1 MRKMKRWVSLF
12 LVLVM
17 SLGMLQTSAFAL
29 GGEPGY
35 DAPKN
40 NWITAHA
47 QDADTLNPLPG
58 VQLQLEDITAGRY
71 TNLGT
76 QVVQGADGVTW
87 KNLAA
92 GTYRLTQVGTPDT
105 HVENTQSQI
114 IVLKES
120 AAGEHVTAPVFKSQV
135 RGSILIMRISS
146 KDGSPVP
153 GGTYQVTNSRT
164 GEASVWTGP
173 TNSDGSVLVPSLP
186 EGEYIVREITPPAG
200 FSNLTQAMHVIVR
213 GDRNPTPCIFTD
225 APWATASC
233 LLLDNVTGAPIQG
246 ARFVVT
252 RADGTT
258 VQGSEGVTNANGVY
272 VCPVTLEAGEY
283 IIKQVGPAVSGYQ
296 DDFPSQTFSL
306 RTDGQGFS
314 TTFYNTPLG
323 SWTVTV
329 YDSITGQPLPGATV
343 TLRDDKN
350 QIVTGTTN
358 PLTTDQTGTAK
369 FTGLKDGHY
378 TASIVGPDGHVMD
391 TSSVSINIRG
401 GSNEALNLTG
411 TEKGSILIR
420 CLDEDGK
427 PLAAA
432 SFRIS
437 RMNGDYIGDVT
448 TGPDGTVTKGNLES
462 GQYLVEQT
470 DVPAGYVRITQT
482 MTTTVSPGKIAEVQF
497 INRTKPFIAVETMVQ
512 GTRIPIPGSL
522 VTLLNSKGQE
532 IRRDYTDV
540 NGFVQFLDLEPDTY
554 TVKYTACPDG
564 YTIEVASQTVVVE
577 RYKSGYACLTAT
589 KHSAILIE
597 KRDSQTQ
604 EPLAGA
610 MFQVRNMQGV
620 PVGLI
625 TTDKA
630 GFASTEVLP
639 AGRYTIREMYA
650 PDKYM
655 PQTELREVTVE
666 NNKARHEIFT
676 NTKFSGIVIYAYDKL
691 GNPLANV
698 PYIVYQ
704 VDKQGVSTE
713 VAHVVTNNS
722 GIATTQELAPGR
734 YMITETTIPENY
746 TLVNPTE
753 SHIELFAGETN
764 YVRFVHVMKSTIL
777 MQTYDRYT
785 NAPIPG
791 ATYEITSADSSF
803 KANYTADQNG
813 EIQTEFLEQG
823 IYYVRQ
829 LTVPE
834 GYLLNTTTQTIR
846 VLRDQLNLARFE
858 NTPISRI
865 QIQSVIAGSNFGLE
879 ECSYTV
885 EDSTGKEVFHG
896 TTDATGLLTTGELKP
911 GNYTVKEIAVKDGY
925 EIVQSSRTV
934 QVTTGVPT
942 SVKFE
947 HIAYTSIIIS
957 LTDFEDSTKGLPN
970 SKFII
975 ETLGGEY
982 VTDVVTD
989 SAGRAETEILPAD
1002 TYVIRQETAPEG
1014 YLLDTVYQWANLT
1027 SNGCARFEF
1036 TNKRVSGL
1044 IIESFMLNS
1053 HTPVAG
1059 TQFEISHENGKVVKT
1074 VTVDSTGVI
1083 QVEGLEPDVY
1093 VIKEVSTPAG
1103 YTPTTMSQKVT
1114 VTFGASTTATF
1125 YHTGK
1130 SALTIRLTDAISAA
1144 PLAGGIFR
1152 VTNARGDVIMNDAM
1166 TDKDGQI
1173 TIPIMEAG
1181 KYTVNQ
1187 IKAPE
1192 GYSIDTNPVTVDVK
1206 DEQTAFANVTNHR
1219 NVGLTIE
1226 VVDTEGNHLDGAKFD
1241 IYNDKNII
1249 VDTVS
1254 VDATGIAFIENLK
1267 AGVYTVK
1274 ETTVPAGW
1282 TSRTLSQNVT
1292 IGQEGNGTLKFVH
1305 SNKSSLVVTL
1315 IDAQDKTPIAGGQ
1328 FELRNDKGEVV
1339 LNNMLTDESGV
1350 ITVPSLNAGRY
1361 TLVQIKTAE
1370 GYSIDKT
1377 VYTADIRDDQT
1388 CEITV
1393 TNHKN
1398 KGLTIEVLDDANNH
1412 LEGARFE
1419 IRNSDNV
1426 VVGTYTVDATG
1437 IVFVENLKA
1446 GKYTVKEIK
1455 VPEGWT
1461 ARTLTQEITI
1471 SVNSNADLKFYHTQ
1485 KSSLV
1490 ITLTDAMSGS
1500 PIKGGIFKITDS
1512 KGNEVRTN
1520 LSTDESGTI
1529 TVPSM
1534 EAGKYQI
1541 TQTKTIDGYVID
1553 QPVVSVEIH
1562 DDQTATVNVTNHR
1575 MTNLTIQVLS
1585 EGDEKFLGG
1594 GSFEVRDAQTNEVV
1608 GTYVNDKTGSINVES
1623 LAPGKYIIKEVTG
1636 PEGWTVKT
1644 QSQEV
1649 TIVATKNAIVKFY
1662 HNQNSNLTVNLKD
1675 ATTGKELGGAV
1686 YRITLANGDYVGEY
1700 TTDNSGRFVV
1710 PSLKPGTYYVTM
1722 TKAPDGY
1729 EIDTTAHEVVVKDD
1743 KVITL
1748 DLTLGF
1754 ISNFRIVNTIAQT
1767 GAPLGGSVFKITKYD
1782 GTLVGNYTTDDA
1794 GLINVDLKAGTYTVY
1809 QTKVVSGVVKNETV
1823 WDVVIKAGENK
1834 TLEVENEVESRIVVK
1849 FVDATSGEPI
1859 MGVKVELK
1867 EKETLN
1873 YVGQFTSDDLGEIIL
1888 TDVLRAG
1895 KYTIRMLSCP
1905 DGYNQ
1910 DTNPKTI
1917 EVKTGETTEIVWKLS
1932 GHQGQIV
1939 IHTWSGQESAM
1950 MQVAQ
1955 NKKIA
1960 GAVYQI
1966 KNVQGVVVA
1975 TITGDAN
1982 GDAYSGPLPLGTYT
1996 VQMVTAPLGWQL
2008 NPAITNVVITSASD
2022 NKSVDVYLGAVK
2034 YNMRVRV
2041 TGQSTLWAGQMGKYA
2056 FVECGNNSN
2065 VPMSKFVLSVKIP
2078 TDAMRGVAFFTGSWN
2093 YQCYGTVEYKTN
2105 QNTWR
2110 VLAQGVNSQS
2120 NVSYDLST
2128 QALGLNTN
2136 EYVTDVRISFDNV
2149 IAGFKANMAATLYT
2163 QVLNGIRTGYQ
2174 AVVRAEV
2181 MGQLSY
2187 AGVVNG
2193 NENLAGGTW
2202 CAGQSQ
2208 FTSYIYGVPQARL
2221 PGNLPKTGY

>member
-1 MRKMKRWVSLF
+1 MRKVKRWVSLL

-17 SLGMLQTSAFAL
+17 SLGMIQTSAFAL

-120 AAGEHVTAPVFKSQV
+120 AGGEHVTAPVFKSQV

-164 GEASVWTGP
+164 GEASVYTGKTGP
-173 TNSDGSVLVPSLP
+173 DGSVLVPSLP
-186 EGEYIVREITPPAG
+186 EGEYIVRELTPPAG

-233 LLLDNVTGAPIQG
+233 LLLDKVTGAPLQG

-258 VQGSEGVTNANGVY
+258 VQGSEATTNANGVY

-283 IIKQVGPAVSGYQ
+283 ILKQVGPAVSGYQ
-296 DDFPSQTFSL
+296 DDFVIQTFSL
-306 RTDGQGFS
+306 RTDGEGFS
-314 TTFYNTPLG
+314 MTGYNTPLG

-329 YDSITGQPLPGATV
+329 YDSITGKPLPGAKV

-391 TSSVSINIRG
+391 TSSVSINIKG

-411 TEKGSILIR
+411 TEKGSLLIR

-427 PLAAA
+427 PLPGA

-448 TGPDGTVTKGNLES
+448 TGPDGTVTTGNLES

-470 DVPAGYVRITQT
+470 KVPNGYVADSATKT
-482 MTTTVSPGKIAEVQF
+482 VTVSPGKIAEAQF
-497 INRTKPFIAVETMVQ
+497 INRTKPFITVETMVK
-512 GTRIPIPGSL
+512 GTRIPIEGSV
-522 VTLLNSKGQE
+522 VTLVNEKGQE
-532 IRRDYTDV
+532 IRRGSTDV
-540 NGFVQFLDLEPDTY
+540 NGQVIFQDLEPGTY

-564 YTIEVASQTVVVE
+564 YTVEVASQTVVVE
-577 RYKSGYACLTAT
+577 RYKSGYALLTAT

-604 EPLAGA
+604 APLFGA
-610 MFQVRNMQGV
+610 MFQVRDEQGV
-620 PVGLI
+620 PVALV
-625 TTDKA
+625 TTDKS

-639 AGRYTIREMYA
+639 AGKYTIRELYA

-655 PQTELREVTVE
+655 PQTELREVTVK
-666 NNKARHEIFT
+666 NNEARHEIFT
-676 NTKFSGIVIYAYDKL
+676 NTKFSGLVIYAYDKL

-713 VAHVVTNNS
+713 VAHVTTNNS

-734 YMITETTIPENY
+734 YMVTETTIPENY

-823 IYYVRQ
+823 TYYVRQ

-865 QIQSVIAGSNFGLE
+865 QIQSVVAGTNFGLE

-934 QVTTGVPT
+934 QVTTGIPT

-989 SAGRAETEILPAD
+989 SAGRAETEILPAG
-1002 TYVIRQETAPEG
+1002 TYIIRQETAPEG
-1014 YLLDTVYQWANLT
+1014 YQLDKTYQWANLT
-1027 SNGCARFEF
+1027 SNSCARLEF
-1036 TNKRVSGL
+1036 TNKAISGL
-1044 IIESFMLNS
+1044 IIESFMMNS
-1053 HTPVAG
+1053 HTPVPGA
-1059 TQFEISHENGKVVKT
+1059 QFEIAHENGKVVKT
-1074 VTVDSTGVI
+1074 VAVDSTGVVQI
-1083 QVEGLEPDVY
+1083 TDLEPDTY

-1103 YTPTTMSQKVT
+1103 YTANTLTQKVT

-1130 SALTIRLTDAISAA
+1130 SALTIRLTDAISAE

-1192 GYSIDTNPVTVDVK
+1192 GYSIDTNPVTVEVR
-1206 DEQTAFANVTNHR
+1206 DEQTAYANVTNHR

-1226 VVDTEGNHLDGAKFD
+1226 VIDTEGNHIDGAKFD

-1249 VDTVS
+1249 VKTVS

-1274 ETTVPAGW
+1274 ETTVPHGW

-1292 IGQEGNGTLKFVH
+1292 IGQEGNATLKFVH
-1305 SNKSSLVVTL
+1305 TNKSALTIKL

-1328 FELRNDKGEVV
+1328 FELRDSNGRVV
-1339 LNNMLTDESGV
+1339 VGNLITDVSGV
-1350 ITVPSLNAGRY
+1350 ITVPTLDTGRY
-1361 TLVQIKTAE
+1361 TLVQIKTAD

-1377 VYTADIRDDQT
+1377 VYTVDVRDDEV

-1412 LEGARFE
+1412 IGNAQFE
-1419 IRNSDNV
+1419 IRDANNTL
-1426 VVGTYTVDATG
+1426 VGSYLVDGTG
-1437 IVFVENLKA
+1437 VLFVENLTA

-1455 VPEGWT
+1455 VPDGWT
-1461 ARTLTQEITI
+1461 ARTLTQDVTI
-1471 SVNSNADLKFYHTQ
+1471 SANVDAGLKFYHTQ
-1485 KSSLV
+1485 K
-1490 ITLTDAMSGS
+1490 
-1500 PIKGGIFKITDS
+1500 
-1512 KGNEVRTN
+1512 
-1520 LSTDESGTI
+1520 
-1529 TVPSM
+1529 
-1534 EAGKYQI
+1534 
-1541 TQTKTIDGYVID
+1541 
-1553 QPVVSVEIH
+1553 
-1562 DDQTATVNVTNHR
+1562 
-1575 MTNLTIQVLS
+1575 
-1585 EGDEKFLGG
+1585 
-1594 GSFEVRDAQTNEVV
+1594 
-1608 GTYVNDKTGSINVES
+1608 
-1623 LAPGKYIIKEVTG
+1623 
-1636 PEGWTVKT
+1636 
-1644 QSQEV
+1644 
-1649 TIVATKNAIVKFY
+1649 
-1662 HNQNSNLTVNLKD
+1662 SNLTVNLKD
-1675 ATTGKELGGAV
+1675 ATSGKVLPGAV
-1686 YRITLANGDYVGEY
+1686 YRITAANGDYVGEY
-1700 TTDNSGRFVV
+1700 TTGANGQFVV
-1710 PSLKPGTYYVTM
+1710 GSLTAGTYTVTM
-1722 TKAPDGY
+1722 TKAPEGY
-1729 EIDTTAHEVVVKDD
+1729 EIDSTPHEVVVKDN
-1743 KVITL
+1743 KTIVL
-1748 DLTLGF
+1748 DLTLKF
-1754 ISNFRIVNTIAQT
+1754 VSNFRIVNTIKQT
-1767 GAPLGGSVFKITKYD
+1767 GAPLGGSVFKIEKYD
-1782 GTLVGNYTTDDA
+1782 GTPVGKYTTNDA
-1794 GLINVDLKAGTYTVY
+1794 GIINVDLKAGTYTVW
-1809 QTKVVSGVVKNETV
+1809 QESVIKGVVKNEKV
-1823 WDVVIKAGENK
+1823 FDVVIKAGQNY
-1834 TLEVENEVESRIVVK
+1834 TLEVENEIESRITVK
-1849 FVDATSGEPI
+1849 FVDAVSGKAI
-1859 MGVKVELK
+1859 MGVKIEIK
-1867 EKETLN
+1867 EKSTLN
-1873 YVGQFTSDDLGEIIL
+1873 YLGQYTSDDLGEIIL
-1888 TDVLRAG
+1888 TDVLSAG
-1895 KYTIRMLSCP
+1895 KYQLTMLSCP
-1905 DGYNQ
+1905 EGY
-1910 DTNPKTI
+1910 DKDVTPKTV
-1917 EVKTGETTEIVWKLS
+1917 EVKTGETTEIIWKLN
-1932 GHQGQIV
+1932 GHMGQIQ
-1939 IHTWSGQESAM
+1939 INTWAGESSAM

-1955 NKKIA
+1955 NTKIP

-1975 TITGDAN
+1975 TVTGDAN
-1982 GDAYSGPLPLGTYT
+1982 GVAYSGALPIGTYT
-1996 VQMVTAPLGWQL
+1996 VQMVTPPVGFMTNTAV
-2008 NPAITNVVITSASD
+2008 ANVVLTTSSD
-2022 NKSVDVYLGAVK
+2022 NKVVDVYLKSVVMVLTV
-2034 YNMRVRV
+2034 NV
-2041 TGQSTLWAGQMGKYA
+2041 TGQMTGWSGQMMKYA
-2056 FVECGNNSN
+2056 FTNCGNQSN
-2065 VPMSKFVLSVKIP
+2065 VGMSQFYLNMKIP
-2078 TDAMRGVAFFTGSWN
+2078 TDCMRGITVFTGVWN
-2093 YQCYGTVEYKTN
+2093 QQTYATIEYKTN
-2105 QNTWR
+2105 QNGYRT
-2110 VLAQGVNSQS
+2110 LAQGVSSKS
-2120 NVSYDLST
+2120 NVSYDISS
-2128 QALGLNTN
+2128 QSLGLNTN
-2136 EYVTDVRISFDNV
+2136 EYVTDVRIVFPNV
-2149 IAGFKANMAATLYT
+2149 MAGFKASMAPTLYT
-2163 QVLNGIRTGYQ
+2163 QVLSGIRTGYQ
-2174 AVVRAEV
+2174 ATMRAEV
-2181 MGQLSY
+2181 GGQLTY

-2193 NENLAGGTW
+2193 NQNLAGGSW
-2202 CAGQSQ
+2202 CTGQGQ
-2208 FTSYIYGVPQARL
+2208 FTSYIYGVPGARY
-2221 PGNLPKTGY
+2221 PSTLPKTGY

>member
-1 MRKMKRWVSLF
+1 MRKVKRWVSLL

-17 SLGMLQTSAFAL
+17 SLGMIQTSAFAL

-120 AAGEHVTAPVFKSQV
+120 AGGEHVTAPVFKSQV

-164 GEASVWTGP
+164 GEASVYTGKTGP
-173 TNSDGSVLVPSLP
+173 DGSVLVPSLP
-186 EGEYIVREITPPAG
+186 EGEYIVRELTPPAG

-233 LLLDNVTGAPIQG
+233 LLLDKVTGAPLQG

-258 VQGSEGVTNANGVY
+258 VPGSEAVTNANGVY

-283 IIKQVGPAVSGYQ
+283 ILKQVGPAVSGYQ
-296 DDFPSQTFSL
+296 DDFVIQTFSL
-306 RTDGQGFS
+306 RTDGEGFS
-314 TTFYNTPLG
+314 MTGYNTPLG

-329 YDSITGQPLPGATV
+329 YDSITGKPLPGATV

-391 TSSVSINIRG
+391 TSSVSINIKG

-411 TEKGSILIR
+411 TEKGSLLIR

-427 PLAAA
+427 PLPGA

-448 TGPDGTVTKGNLES
+448 TGPDGTVTTGNLES

-470 DVPAGYVRITQT
+470 KVPNGYVADSATKT
-482 MTTTVSPGKIAEVQF
+482 VTVSPGKIAEAQF
-497 INRTKPFIAVETMVQ
+497 INRTKPFITVETMVK
-512 GTRIPIPGSL
+512 GTRIPIEGSV
-522 VTLLNSKGQE
+522 VTLVNEKGQE
-532 IRRDYTDV
+532 IRRGSTDV
-540 NGFVQFLDLEPDTY
+540 NGQVIFQDLEPGTY

-564 YTIEVASQTVVVE
+564 YTVEVASQTVVVE
-577 RYKSGYACLTAT
+577 RYKSGYALLTAT

-604 EPLAGA
+604 EPLFGA
-610 MFQVRNMQGV
+610 MFQVRDEQGV
-620 PVGLI
+620 PVALV
-625 TTDKA
+625 TTDKS

-639 AGRYTIREMYA
+639 AGKYTIRELYA

-655 PQTELREVTVE
+655 PQTELREVTVK
-666 NNKARHEIFT
+666 NNEARHEIFT
-676 NTKFSGIVIYAYDKL
+676 NTKFSGLVIYAYDKL

-713 VAHVVTNNS
+713 VAHVTTNNS

-734 YMITETTIPENY
+734 YMVTETTIPENY

-865 QIQSVIAGSNFGLE
+865 QIQSVVAGTNFGLE

-925 EIVQSSRTV
+925 SIVQSSRTV
-934 QVTTGVPT
+934 QVTTGIPT

-1014 YLLDTVYQWANLT
+1014 YQLDKTYQWANLT
-1027 SNGCARFEF
+1027 SNSCARLEF
-1036 TNKRVSGL
+1036 TNKAISGL
-1044 IIESFMLNS
+1044 IIESFMMNS
-1053 HTPVAG
+1053 HTPVPGA
-1059 TQFEISHENGKVVKT
+1059 QFEIAHENGKVVKT
-1074 VTVDSTGVI
+1074 VAVDSTGVVQI
-1083 QVEGLEPDVY
+1083 TDLEPDTY

-1103 YTPTTMSQKVT
+1103 YTANTLTQKVT

-1130 SALTIRLTDAISAA
+1130 SALTIRLTDAISAE

-1192 GYSIDTNPVTVDVK
+1192 GYSIDTNPVTVEVR
-1206 DEQTAFANVTNHR
+1206 DEQTAYANVTNHR

-1226 VVDTEGNHLDGAKFD
+1226 VIDTEGNHIDGAKFD

-1249 VDTVS
+1249 VKTVS

-1274 ETTVPAGW
+1274 ETTVPHGW

-1292 IGQEGNGTLKFVH
+1292 IGQEGNATLKFVH
-1305 SNKSSLVVTL
+1305 TNKSALTIKL

-1328 FELRNDKGEVV
+1328 FELRDSNGRVV
-1339 LNNMLTDESGV
+1339 VGNLITDVSGV
-1350 ITVPSLNAGRY
+1350 ITVPTLDTGRY

-1377 VYTADIRDDQT
+1377 VYTVDVRDDEV

-1398 KGLTIEVLDDANNH
+1398 KGLTIEVLDDDNNH
-1412 LEGARFE
+1412 IGNAQFE
-1419 IRNSDNV
+1419 IRDANNTL
-1426 VVGTYTVDATG
+1426 VGSYLVDGTG
-1437 IVFVENLKA
+1437 VLFVENLTA

-1455 VPEGWT
+1455 VPDGWT
-1461 ARTLTQEITI
+1461 ARTLTQDVTI
-1471 SVNSNADLKFYHTQ
+1471 SANVDAGLKFYHTQ
-1485 KSSLV
+1485 KS
-1490 ITLTDAMSGS
+1490 
-1500 PIKGGIFKITDS
+1500 
-1512 KGNEVRTN
+1512 
-1520 LSTDESGTI
+1520 
-1529 TVPSM
+1529 
-1534 EAGKYQI
+1534 
-1541 TQTKTIDGYVID
+1541 
-1553 QPVVSVEIH
+1553 H
-1562 DDQTATVNVTNHR
+1562 
-1575 MTNLTIQVLS
+1575 
-1585 EGDEKFLGG
+1585 
-1594 GSFEVRDAQTNEVV
+1594 
-1608 GTYVNDKTGSINVES
+1608 
-1623 LAPGKYIIKEVTG
+1623 
-1636 PEGWTVKT
+1636 
-1644 QSQEV
+1644 
-1649 TIVATKNAIVKFY
+1649 
-1662 HNQNSNLTVNLKD
+1662 LTVNLKD
-1675 ATTGKELGGAV
+1675 ATSGKVLPGAV
-1686 YRITLANGDYVGEY
+1686 YRITAANGDYVGEY
-1700 TTDNSGRFVV
+1700 TTGANGQFVV
-1710 PSLKPGTYYVTM
+1710 GSLTAGTYTVTM
-1722 TKAPDGY
+1722 TKAPEGY
-1729 EIDTTAHEVVVKDD
+1729 EIDSTPHEVVVKDN
-1743 KVITL
+1743 KTIVL
-1748 DLTLGF
+1748 DLTLKF
-1754 ISNFRIVNTIAQT
+1754 VSNFRIVNTIKQT
-1767 GAPLGGSVFKITKYD
+1767 GAPLGGSVFKIETYD
-1782 GTLVGNYTTDDA
+1782 GKPVGKYTTNDA
-1794 GLINVDLKAGTYTVY
+1794 GIINVDLKAGTYTVW
-1809 QTKVVSGVVKNETV
+1809 QESVIKGVVKNEKV
-1823 WDVVIKAGENK
+1823 FDVVIKAGQNY
-1834 TLEVENEVESRIVVK
+1834 TLEVENEIESRITVK
-1849 FVDATSGEPI
+1849 FVDAVSGKAI
-1859 MGVKVELK
+1859 MGVKIEIK
-1867 EKETLN
+1867 EKATLN
-1873 YVGQFTSDDLGEIIL
+1873 YLGQYTSDDLGEIIL
-1888 TDVLRAG
+1888 TDVLSAG
-1895 KYTIRMLSCP
+1895 KYQLTMLSCP
-1905 DGYNQ
+1905 EGY
-1910 DTNPKTI
+1910 DKDVTPKTV
-1917 EVKTGETTEIVWKLS
+1917 EVKTGETTEIIWKLN
-1932 GHQGQIV
+1932 GHMGQIQ
-1939 IHTWSGQESAM
+1939 INTWAGESSAM

-1955 NKKIA
+1955 NTKIP

-1975 TITGDAN
+1975 TVTGDAN
-1982 GDAYSGPLPLGTYT
+1982 GVAYSGALPIGTYT
-1996 VQMVTAPLGWQL
+1996 VQMVTPPVGFMTNTAV
-2008 NPAITNVVITSASD
+2008 ANVVLTTSSD
-2022 NKSVDVYLGAVK
+2022 NKVVDVYLKSVVMALTV
-2034 YNMRVRV
+2034 NV
-2041 TGQSTLWAGQMGKYA
+2041 TGQMTGWSGQMMKYA
-2056 FVECGNNSN
+2056 FTNCGNQSN
-2065 VPMSKFVLSVKIP
+2065 VGMSQFYLNMKIP
-2078 TDAMRGVAFFTGSWN
+2078 TDCMRGITVFTGVWN
-2093 YQCYGTVEYKTN
+2093 QQTYATIEYKTN
-2105 QNTWR
+2105 QNGYRT
-2110 VLAQGVNSQS
+2110 LAQGVSSKS
-2120 NVSYDLST
+2120 NVSYDISS
-2128 QALGLNTN
+2128 QSLGLNTN
-2136 EYVTDVRISFDNV
+2136 EYVTDVRIVFPNV
-2149 IAGFKANMAATLYT
+2149 MAGFKASMAPTLYT
-2163 QVLNGIRTGYQ
+2163 QVLSGIRTGYQ
-2174 AVVRAEV
+2174 ATMRAEV
-2181 MGQLSY
+2181 GGQLAY

-2193 NENLAGGTW
+2193 NQNLAGGSW
-2202 CAGQSQ
+2202 CTGQGQ
-2208 FTSYIYGVPQARL
+2208 FTSYLYGYQTRYPN
-2221 PGNLPKTGY
+2221 NLPKTGY

>member
-1 MRKMKRWVSLF
+1 MRKVKRWVSLL

-17 SLGMLQTSAFAL
+17 SLGMIQTSAFAL

-120 AAGEHVTAPVFKSQV
+120 AGGEHVTAPVFKSQV

-164 GEASVWTGP
+164 GEASVYTGKTGP
-173 TNSDGSVLVPSLP
+173 DGSVLVPSLP
-186 EGEYIVREITPPAG
+186 EGEYIVRELTPPAG

-233 LLLDNVTGAPIQG
+233 LLLDKVTGAPLQG

-258 VQGSEGVTNANGVY
+258 VPGSEAVTNANGVY

-283 IIKQVGPAVSGYQ
+283 ILKQVGPAVSGYQ
-296 DDFPSQTFSL
+296 DDFVIQTFSL
-306 RTDGQGFS
+306 RTDGEGFS
-314 TTFYNTPLG
+314 MTGYNTPLG

-329 YDSITGQPLPGATV
+329 YDSITGKPLPGATV

-391 TSSVSINIRG
+391 TSSVSINIKG

-411 TEKGSILIR
+411 TEKGSLLIR

-427 PLAAA
+427 PLPGA

-448 TGPDGTVTKGNLES
+448 TGPDGTVTTGNLES

-470 DVPAGYVRITQT
+470 KVPNGYVADSATKT
-482 MTTTVSPGKIAEVQF
+482 VTVSPGKIAEAQF
-497 INRTKPFIAVETMVQ
+497 INRTKPFITVETMVK
-512 GTRIPIPGSL
+512 GTRIPIEGSV
-522 VTLLNSKGQE
+522 VTLVNEKGQE
-532 IRRDYTDV
+532 IRRGSTDV
-540 NGFVQFLDLEPDTY
+540 NGQVIFQDLEPGTY

-564 YTIEVASQTVVVE
+564 YTVEVASQTVVVE
-577 RYKSGYACLTAT
+577 RYKSGYALLTAT

-604 EPLAGA
+604 EPLFGA
-610 MFQVRNMQGV
+610 MFQVRDEQGV
-620 PVGLI
+620 PVALV
-625 TTDKA
+625 TTDKS

-639 AGRYTIREMYA
+639 AGKYTIRELYA

-655 PQTELREVTVE
+655 PQTELREVTVK
-666 NNKARHEIFT
+666 NNEARHEIFT
-676 NTKFSGIVIYAYDKL
+676 NTKFSGLVIYAYDKL

-713 VAHVVTNNS
+713 VAHVTTNNS

-734 YMITETTIPENY
+734 YMVTETTIPENY

-865 QIQSVIAGSNFGLE
+865 QIQSVVAGTNFGLE

-934 QVTTGVPT
+934 QVTSGIPT

-1014 YLLDTVYQWANLT
+1014 YQLDKTYQWANLT
-1027 SNGCARFEF
+1027 SNSCARLEF
-1036 TNKRVSGL
+1036 TNKAISGL
-1044 IIESFMLNS
+1044 IIESFMMNS
-1053 HTPVAG
+1053 HTPVPGA
-1059 TQFEISHENGKVVKT
+1059 QFEIAHENGKVVKT

-1083 QVEGLEPDVY
+1083 QVEGLEPDTY

-1103 YTPTTMSQKVT
+1103 YTANTLTQKVT

-1130 SALTIRLTDAISAA
+1130 SALTIRLTDAISAE

-1192 GYSIDTNPVTVDVK
+1192 GYSIDTNPVTVEVR
-1206 DEQTAFANVTNHR
+1206 DEQTAYANVTNHR

-1226 VVDTEGNHLDGAKFD
+1226 VIDTEGNHIDGAKFD

-1249 VDTVS
+1249 VKTVS

-1274 ETTVPAGW
+1274 ETTVPHGW

-1292 IGQEGNGTLKFVH
+1292 IGQEGNATLKFVH
-1305 SNKSSLVVTL
+1305 TNKSALTIKL

-1328 FELRNDKGEVV
+1328 FELRDSNGRVV
-1339 LNNMLTDESGV
+1339 VGNLITDVSGV
-1350 ITVPSLNAGRY
+1350 ITVPTLDTGRY

-1377 VYTADIRDDQT
+1377 VYTVDVRDDEV

-1398 KGLTIEVLDDANNH
+1398 KGLTIEVLDDDNNH
-1412 LEGARFE
+1412 IGNAQFE
-1419 IRNSDNV
+1419 IRDANNTL
-1426 VVGTYTVDATG
+1426 VGSYLVDGTG
-1437 IVFVENLKA
+1437 VLFVENLTA

-1455 VPEGWT
+1455 VPDGWT
-1461 ARTLTQEITI
+1461 ARTLTQDVTI
-1471 SVNSNADLKFYHTQ
+1471 SANVDAGLKFYHTQ
-1485 KSSLV
+1485 KS
-1490 ITLTDAMSGS
+1490 
-1500 PIKGGIFKITDS
+1500 
-1512 KGNEVRTN
+1512 
-1520 LSTDESGTI
+1520 
-1529 TVPSM
+1529 
-1534 EAGKYQI
+1534 
-1541 TQTKTIDGYVID
+1541 
-1553 QPVVSVEIH
+1553 H
-1562 DDQTATVNVTNHR
+1562 
-1575 MTNLTIQVLS
+1575 
-1585 EGDEKFLGG
+1585 
-1594 GSFEVRDAQTNEVV
+1594 
-1608 GTYVNDKTGSINVES
+1608 
-1623 LAPGKYIIKEVTG
+1623 
-1636 PEGWTVKT
+1636 
-1644 QSQEV
+1644 
-1649 TIVATKNAIVKFY
+1649 
-1662 HNQNSNLTVNLKD
+1662 LTVNLKD
-1675 ATTGKELGGAV
+1675 ATSGKVLPGAV
-1686 YRITLANGDYVGEY
+1686 YRITAANGDYVGEY
-1700 TTDNSGRFVV
+1700 TTGANGQFVV
-1710 PSLKPGTYYVTM
+1710 GSLTAGTYTVTM
-1722 TKAPDGY
+1722 TKAPEGY
-1729 EIDTTAHEVVVKDD
+1729 EIDSTPHEVVVKDN
-1743 KVITL
+1743 KTIVL
-1748 DLTLGF
+1748 DLTLKF
-1754 ISNFRIVNTIAQT
+1754 VSNFRIVNTIKQT
-1767 GAPLGGSVFKITKYD
+1767 GAPLGGSVFKIETYD
-1782 GTLVGNYTTDDA
+1782 GKPVGKYTTNDA
-1794 GLINVDLKAGTYTVY
+1794 GIINVDLKAGTYTVW
-1809 QTKVVSGVVKNETV
+1809 QESVIKGVVKNEKV
-1823 WDVVIKAGENK
+1823 FDVVIKAGQNY
-1834 TLEVENEVESRIVVK
+1834 TLEVENEIESRITVK
-1849 FVDATSGEPI
+1849 FVDAVSGKAI
-1859 MGVKVELK
+1859 MGVKIEIK
-1867 EKETLN
+1867 EKATLN
-1873 YVGQFTSDDLGEIIL
+1873 YLGQYTSDDLGEIIL
-1888 TDVLRAG
+1888 TDVLSAG
-1895 KYTIRMLSCP
+1895 KYQLTMLSCP
-1905 DGYNQ
+1905 EGY
-1910 DTNPKTI
+1910 DKDVTPKTV
-1917 EVKTGETTEIVWKLS
+1917 EVKTGETTEIIWKLN
-1932 GHQGQIV
+1932 GHMGQIQ
-1939 IHTWSGQESAM
+1939 INTWAGESSAM

-1955 NKKIA
+1955 NTKIP

-1975 TITGDAN
+1975 TVTGDAN
-1982 GDAYSGPLPLGTYT
+1982 GVAYSGALPIGTYT
-1996 VQMVTAPLGWQL
+1996 VQMVTPPVGFMTNTAV
-2008 NPAITNVVITSASD
+2008 ANVVLTTSSD
-2022 NKSVDVYLGAVK
+2022 NKVVDVYLKSVVMALTV
-2034 YNMRVRV
+2034 NV
-2041 TGQSTLWAGQMGKYA
+2041 TGQMTGWSGQMMKYA
-2056 FVECGNNSN
+2056 FTNCGNQSN
-2065 VPMSKFVLSVKIP
+2065 VGMSQFYLNMKIP
-2078 TDAMRGVAFFTGSWN
+2078 TDCMRGITVFTGVWN
-2093 YQCYGTVEYKTN
+2093 QQTYATIEYKTN
-2105 QNTWR
+2105 QNGYRT
-2110 VLAQGVNSQS
+2110 LAQGVSSKS
-2120 NVSYDLST
+2120 NVSYDISS
-2128 QALGLNTN
+2128 QSLGLNTN
-2136 EYVTDVRISFDNV
+2136 EYVTDVRIVFPNV
-2149 IAGFKANMAATLYT
+2149 MAGFKASMAPTLYT
-2163 QVLNGIRTGYQ
+2163 QVLSGIRTGYQ
-2174 AVVRAEV
+2174 ATMRAEV
-2181 MGQLSY
+2181 GGQLAY

-2193 NENLAGGTW
+2193 NQNLAGGSW
-2202 CAGQSQ
+2202 CTGQGQ
-2208 FTSYIYGVPQARL
+2208 FTSYLYGYQTRYPN
-2221 PGNLPKTGY
+2221 NLPKTGY

>member
-1 MRKMKRWVSLF
+1 MRKVKRWVSLL

-17 SLGMLQTSAFAL
+17 SLGMIQTSAFAL

-120 AAGEHVTAPVFKSQV
+120 AGGEHVTAPVFKSQV

-164 GEASVWTGP
+164 GEASVYTGKTGP
-173 TNSDGSVLVPSLP
+173 DGSVLVPSLP
-186 EGEYIVREITPPAG
+186 EGEYIVRELTPPAG

-233 LLLDNVTGAPIQG
+233 LLLDKVTGAPLQG

-258 VQGSEGVTNANGVY
+258 VPGSEAVTNANGVY

-283 IIKQVGPAVSGYQ
+283 ILKQVGPAVSGYQ
-296 DDFPSQTFSL
+296 DDFVIQTFSL
-306 RTDGQGFS
+306 RTDGEGFS
-314 TTFYNTPLG
+314 MTGYNTPLG

-329 YDSITGQPLPGATV
+329 YDSITGKPLPGATV

-391 TSSVSINIRG
+391 TSSVSINIKG

-411 TEKGSILIR
+411 TEKGSLLIR

-427 PLAAA
+427 PLPGA

-448 TGPDGTVTKGNLES
+448 TGPDGTVTTGNLES

-470 DVPAGYVRITQT
+470 KVPNGYVADSATKT
-482 MTTTVSPGKIAEVQF
+482 VTVSPGKIAEAQF
-497 INRTKPFIAVETMVQ
+497 INRTKPFITVETMVK
-512 GTRIPIPGSL
+512 GTRIPIEGSV
-522 VTLLNSKGQE
+522 VTLVNEKGQE
-532 IRRDYTDV
+532 IRRGSTDV
-540 NGFVQFLDLEPDTY
+540 NGQVIFQDLEPGTY

-564 YTIEVASQTVVVE
+564 YTVEVASQTVVVE
-577 RYKSGYACLTAT
+577 RYKSGYALLTAT

-604 EPLAGA
+604 EPLFGA
-610 MFQVRNMQGV
+610 MFQVRDEQGV
-620 PVGLI
+620 PVALV
-625 TTDKA
+625 TTDKS

-639 AGRYTIREMYA
+639 AGKYTIRELYA

-655 PQTELREVTVE
+655 PQTELREVTVK
-666 NNKARHEIFT
+666 NNEARHEIFT
-676 NTKFSGIVIYAYDKL
+676 NTKFSGLVIYAYDKL

-713 VAHVVTNNS
+713 VAHVTTNNS

-734 YMITETTIPENY
+734 YMVTETTIPENY

-934 QVTTGVPT
+934 QVTSGIPT

-1014 YLLDTVYQWANLT
+1014 YQLDKTYQWANLT
-1027 SNGCARFEF
+1027 SNSCARLEF
-1036 TNKRVSGL
+1036 TNKAISGL
-1044 IIESFMLNS
+1044 IIESFMMNS
-1053 HTPVAG
+1053 HTPVPGA
-1059 TQFEISHENGKVVKT
+1059 QFEIAHENGKVVKT

-1083 QVEGLEPDVY
+1083 QVEGLEPDTY

-1103 YTPTTMSQKVT
+1103 YTANTLTQKVT

-1130 SALTIRLTDAISAA
+1130 SALTIRLTDAISAE

-1192 GYSIDTNPVTVDVK
+1192 GYSIDTNPVTVEVR
-1206 DEQTAFANVTNHR
+1206 DEQTAYANVTNHR

-1226 VVDTEGNHLDGAKFD
+1226 VIDTEGNHIDGAKFD

-1249 VDTVS
+1249 VKTVS

-1274 ETTVPAGW
+1274 ETTVPHGW

-1292 IGQEGNGTLKFVH
+1292 IGQEGNATLKFVH
-1305 SNKSSLVVTL
+1305 TNKSALTIKL

-1328 FELRNDKGEVV
+1328 FELRDSNGRVV
-1339 LNNMLTDESGV
+1339 VGNLITDVSGV
-1350 ITVPSLNAGRY
+1350 ITVPTLDTGRY

-1377 VYTADIRDDQT
+1377 VYTVDVRDDEV

-1398 KGLTIEVLDDANNH
+1398 KGLTIEVLDDDNNH
-1412 LEGARFE
+1412 IGNAQFE
-1419 IRNSDNV
+1419 IRDANNTL
-1426 VVGTYTVDATG
+1426 VGSYLVDGTG
-1437 IVFVENLKA
+1437 VLFVENLTA

-1455 VPEGWT
+1455 VPDGWT
-1461 ARTLTQEITI
+1461 ARTLTQDVTI
-1471 SVNSNADLKFYHTQ
+1471 SANVDAGLKFYHTQ
-1485 KSSLV
+1485 KS
-1490 ITLTDAMSGS
+1490 
-1500 PIKGGIFKITDS
+1500 
-1512 KGNEVRTN
+1512 
-1520 LSTDESGTI
+1520 
-1529 TVPSM
+1529 
-1534 EAGKYQI
+1534 
-1541 TQTKTIDGYVID
+1541 
-1553 QPVVSVEIH
+1553 H
-1562 DDQTATVNVTNHR
+1562 
-1575 MTNLTIQVLS
+1575 
-1585 EGDEKFLGG
+1585 
-1594 GSFEVRDAQTNEVV
+1594 
-1608 GTYVNDKTGSINVES
+1608 
-1623 LAPGKYIIKEVTG
+1623 
-1636 PEGWTVKT
+1636 
-1644 QSQEV
+1644 
-1649 TIVATKNAIVKFY
+1649 
-1662 HNQNSNLTVNLKD
+1662 LTVNLKD
-1675 ATTGKELGGAV
+1675 ATSGKVLPGAV
-1686 YRITLANGDYVGEY
+1686 YRITAANGDYVGEY
-1700 TTDNSGRFVV
+1700 TTGANGQFVV
-1710 PSLKPGTYYVTM
+1710 GSLTAGTYTVTM
-1722 TKAPDGY
+1722 TKAPEGY
-1729 EIDTTAHEVVVKDD
+1729 EIDSTPHEVVVKDN
-1743 KVITL
+1743 KTIVL
-1748 DLTLGF
+1748 DLTLKF
-1754 ISNFRIVNTIAQT
+1754 VSNFRIVNTIKQT
-1767 GAPLGGSVFKITKYD
+1767 GAPLGGSVFKIETYD
-1782 GTLVGNYTTDDA
+1782 GKPVGKYTTNDA
-1794 GLINVDLKAGTYTVY
+1794 GIINVDLKAGTYTVW
-1809 QTKVVSGVVKNETV
+1809 QESVIKGVVKNEKV
-1823 WDVVIKAGENK
+1823 FDVVIKAGQNY
-1834 TLEVENEVESRIVVK
+1834 TLEVENEIESRITVK
-1849 FVDATSGEPI
+1849 FVDAVSGKAI
-1859 MGVKVELK
+1859 MGVKIEIK
-1867 EKETLN
+1867 EKATLN
-1873 YVGQFTSDDLGEIIL
+1873 YLGQYTSDDLGEIIL
-1888 TDVLRAG
+1888 TDVLSAG
-1895 KYTIRMLSCP
+1895 KYQLTMLSCP
-1905 DGYNQ
+1905 EGY
-1910 DTNPKTI
+1910 DKDVTPKTV
-1917 EVKTGETTEIVWKLS
+1917 EVKTGETTEIIWKLN
-1932 GHQGQIV
+1932 GHMGQIQ
-1939 IHTWSGQESAM
+1939 INTWAGESSAM

-1955 NKKIA
+1955 NTKIP

-1975 TITGDAN
+1975 TVTGDAN
-1982 GDAYSGPLPLGTYT
+1982 GVAYSGALPIGTYT
-1996 VQMVTAPLGWQL
+1996 VQMVTPPVGFMTNTAV
-2008 NPAITNVVITSASD
+2008 ANVVLTTSSD
-2022 NKSVDVYLGAVK
+2022 NKVVDVYLKSVVMALTV
-2034 YNMRVRV
+2034 NV
-2041 TGQSTLWAGQMGKYA
+2041 TGQMTGWSGQMMKYA
-2056 FVECGNNSN
+2056 FTNCGNQSN
-2065 VPMSKFVLSVKIP
+2065 VGMSQFYLNMKIP
-2078 TDAMRGVAFFTGSWN
+2078 TDCMRGITVFTGVWN
-2093 YQCYGTVEYKTN
+2093 QQTYATIEYKTN
-2105 QNTWR
+2105 QNGYRT
-2110 VLAQGVNSQS
+2110 LAQGVSSKS
-2120 NVSYDLST
+2120 NVSYDISS
-2128 QALGLNTN
+2128 QSLGLNTN
-2136 EYVTDVRISFDNV
+2136 EYVTDVRIVFPNV
-2149 IAGFKANMAATLYT
+2149 MAGFKASMAPTLYT
-2163 QVLNGIRTGYQ
+2163 QVLSGIRTGYQ
-2174 AVVRAEV
+2174 ATMRAEV
-2181 MGQLSY
+2181 GGQLAY

-2193 NENLAGGTW
+2193 NQNLAGGSW
-2202 CAGQSQ
+2202 CTGQGQ
-2208 FTSYIYGVPQARL
+2208 FTSYLYGYQTRYPN
-2221 PGNLPKTGY
+2221 NLPKTGY

>member
-1 MRKMKRWVSLF
+1 MRKVKRWVSLL

-17 SLGMLQTSAFAL
+17 SLGMIQTSAFAL

-120 AAGEHVTAPVFKSQV
+120 AGGEHVTAPVFKSQV

-164 GEASVWTGP
+164 GEASVYTGKTGP
-173 TNSDGSVLVPSLP
+173 DGSVLVPSLP
-186 EGEYIVREITPPAG
+186 EGEYIVRELTPPAG

-233 LLLDNVTGAPIQG
+233 LLLDKVTGAPLQG

-258 VQGSEGVTNANGVY
+258 VPGSEAVTNANGVY

-283 IIKQVGPAVSGYQ
+283 ILKQVGPAVSGYQ
-296 DDFPSQTFSL
+296 DDFVIQTFSL
-306 RTDGQGFS
+306 RTDGEGFS
-314 TTFYNTPLG
+314 MTGYNTPLG

-329 YDSITGQPLPGATV
+329 YDSITGKPLPGATV

-391 TSSVSINIRG
+391 TSSVSINIKG

-411 TEKGSILIR
+411 TEKGSLLIR

-427 PLAAA
+427 PLPGA

-448 TGPDGTVTKGNLES
+448 TGPDGTVTTGNLES

-470 DVPAGYVRITQT
+470 KVPNGYVADSATKT
-482 MTTTVSPGKIAEVQF
+482 VTVSPGKIAEAQF
-497 INRTKPFIAVETMVQ
+497 INRTKPFITVETMVK
-512 GTRIPIPGSL
+512 GTRIPIEGSV
-522 VTLLNSKGQE
+522 VTLVNEKGQE
-532 IRRDYTDV
+532 IRRGSTDV
-540 NGFVQFLDLEPDTY
+540 NGQVIFQDLEPGTY

-564 YTIEVASQTVVVE
+564 YTVEVASQTVVVE
-577 RYKSGYACLTAT
+577 RYKSGYALLTAT

-604 EPLAGA
+604 EPLFGA
-610 MFQVRNMQGV
+610 MFQVRDEQGV
-620 PVGLI
+620 PVALV
-625 TTDKA
+625 TTDKS

-639 AGRYTIREMYA
+639 AGKYTIRELYA

-655 PQTELREVTVE
+655 PQTELREVTVK
-666 NNKARHEIFT
+666 NNEARHEIFT
-676 NTKFSGIVIYAYDKL
+676 NTKFSGLVIYAYDKL

-713 VAHVVTNNS
+713 VAHVTTNNS

-734 YMITETTIPENY
+734 YMVTETTIPENY

-813 EIQTEFLEQG
+813 EIQTECLKQW

-934 QVTTGVPT
+934 QVTSGIPT

-1014 YLLDTVYQWANLT
+1014 YQLDKTYQWANLT
-1027 SNGCARFEF
+1027 SNSCARLEF
-1036 TNKRVSGL
+1036 TNKAISGL
-1044 IIESFMLNS
+1044 IIESFMMNS
-1053 HTPVAG
+1053 HTPVPGA
-1059 TQFEISHENGKVVKT
+1059 QFEIAHENGKVVKT

-1083 QVEGLEPDVY
+1083 QVEGLEPDTY

-1103 YTPTTMSQKVT
+1103 YTANTLTQKVT

-1130 SALTIRLTDAISAA
+1130 SALTIRLTDAISAE

-1192 GYSIDTNPVTVDVK
+1192 GYSIDTNPVTVEVR
-1206 DEQTAFANVTNHR
+1206 DEQTAYANVTNHR

-1226 VVDTEGNHLDGAKFD
+1226 VIDTEGNHIDGAKFD

-1249 VDTVS
+1249 VKTVS

-1274 ETTVPAGW
+1274 ETTVPHGW

-1292 IGQEGNGTLKFVH
+1292 IGQEGNATLKFVH
-1305 SNKSSLVVTL
+1305 TNKSALTIKL

-1328 FELRNDKGEVV
+1328 FELRDSNGRVV
-1339 LNNMLTDESGV
+1339 VGNLITDVSGV
-1350 ITVPSLNAGRY
+1350 ITVPTLDTGRY

-1377 VYTADIRDDQT
+1377 VYTVDVRDDEV

-1398 KGLTIEVLDDANNH
+1398 KGLTIEVLDDDNNH
-1412 LEGARFE
+1412 IGNAQFE
-1419 IRNSDNV
+1419 IRDANNTL
-1426 VVGTYTVDATG
+1426 VGSYLVDGTG
-1437 IVFVENLKA
+1437 VLFVENLTA

-1455 VPEGWT
+1455 VPDGWT
-1461 ARTLTQEITI
+1461 ARTLTQDVTI
-1471 SVNSNADLKFYHTQ
+1471 SANVDAGLKFYHTQ
-1485 KSSLV
+1485 KS
-1490 ITLTDAMSGS
+1490 
-1500 PIKGGIFKITDS
+1500 
-1512 KGNEVRTN
+1512 
-1520 LSTDESGTI
+1520 
-1529 TVPSM
+1529 
-1534 EAGKYQI
+1534 
-1541 TQTKTIDGYVID
+1541 
-1553 QPVVSVEIH
+1553 H
-1562 DDQTATVNVTNHR
+1562 
-1575 MTNLTIQVLS
+1575 
-1585 EGDEKFLGG
+1585 
-1594 GSFEVRDAQTNEVV
+1594 
-1608 GTYVNDKTGSINVES
+1608 
-1623 LAPGKYIIKEVTG
+1623 
-1636 PEGWTVKT
+1636 
-1644 QSQEV
+1644 
-1649 TIVATKNAIVKFY
+1649 
-1662 HNQNSNLTVNLKD
+1662 LTVNLKD
-1675 ATTGKELGGAV
+1675 ATSGKVLPGAV
-1686 YRITLANGDYVGEY
+1686 YRITAANGDYVGEY
-1700 TTDNSGRFVV
+1700 TTGANGQFVV
-1710 PSLKPGTYYVTM
+1710 GSLTAGTYTVTM
-1722 TKAPDGY
+1722 TKAPEGY
-1729 EIDTTAHEVVVKDD
+1729 EIDSTPHEVVVKDN
-1743 KVITL
+1743 KTIVL
-1748 DLTLGF
+1748 DLTLKF
-1754 ISNFRIVNTIAQT
+1754 VSNFRIVNTIKQT
-1767 GAPLGGSVFKITKYD
+1767 GAPLGGSVFKIETYD
-1782 GTLVGNYTTDDA
+1782 GKPVGKYTTNDA
-1794 GLINVDLKAGTYTVY
+1794 GIINVDLKAGTYTVW
-1809 QTKVVSGVVKNETV
+1809 QESVIKGVVKNEKV
-1823 WDVVIKAGENK
+1823 FDVVIKAGQNY
-1834 TLEVENEVESRIVVK
+1834 TLEVENEIESRITVK
-1849 FVDATSGEPI
+1849 FVDAVSGKAI
-1859 MGVKVELK
+1859 MGVKIEIK
-1867 EKETLN
+1867 EKATLN
-1873 YVGQFTSDDLGEIIL
+1873 YLGQYTSDDLGEIIL
-1888 TDVLRAG
+1888 TDVLSAG
-1895 KYTIRMLSCP
+1895 KYQLTMLSCP
-1905 DGYNQ
+1905 EGY
-1910 DTNPKTI
+1910 DKDVTPKTV
-1917 EVKTGETTEIVWKLS
+1917 EVKTGETTEIIWKLN
-1932 GHQGQIV
+1932 GHMGQIQ
-1939 IHTWSGQESAM
+1939 INTWAGESSAM

-1955 NKKIA
+1955 NTKIP

-1975 TITGDAN
+1975 TVTGDAN
-1982 GDAYSGPLPLGTYT
+1982 GVAYSGALPIGTYT
-1996 VQMVTAPLGWQL
+1996 VQMVTPPVGFMTNTAV
-2008 NPAITNVVITSASD
+2008 ANVVLTTSSD
-2022 NKSVDVYLGAVK
+2022 NKVVDVYLKSVVMALTV
-2034 YNMRVRV
+2034 NV
-2041 TGQSTLWAGQMGKYA
+2041 TGQMTGWSGQMMKYA
-2056 FVECGNNSN
+2056 FTNCGNQSN
-2065 VPMSKFVLSVKIP
+2065 VGMSQFYLNMKIP
-2078 TDAMRGVAFFTGSWN
+2078 TDCMRGITVFTGVWN
-2093 YQCYGTVEYKTN
+2093 QQTYATIEYKTN
-2105 QNTWR
+2105 QNGYRT
-2110 VLAQGVNSQS
+2110 LAQGVSSKS
-2120 NVSYDLST
+2120 NVSYDISS
-2128 QALGLNTN
+2128 QSLGLNTN
-2136 EYVTDVRISFDNV
+2136 EYVTDVRIVFPNV
-2149 IAGFKANMAATLYT
+2149 MAGFKASMAPTLYT
-2163 QVLNGIRTGYQ
+2163 QVLSGIRTGYQ
-2174 AVVRAEV
+2174 ATMRAEV
-2181 MGQLSY
+2181 GGQLAY

-2193 NENLAGGTW
+2193 NQNLAGGSW
-2202 CAGQSQ
+2202 CTGQGQ
-2208 FTSYIYGVPQARL
+2208 FTSYLYGYQTRYPN
-2221 PGNLPKTGY
+2221 NLPKTGY

>member
-1 MRKMKRWVSLF
+1 MQKLKKWVSLL

-17 SLGMLQTSAFAL
+17 SLGMIQTSAFAL

-120 AAGEHVTAPVFKSQV
+120 AGGEHVTAPVFKSQV

-164 GEASVWTGP
+164 GEASVYTGKTGP
-173 TNSDGSVLVPSLP
+173 DGSVLVPSLP
-186 EGEYIVREITPPAG
+186 EGEYIVRELTPPAG

-233 LLLDNVTGAPIQG
+233 LLLDNVTGAPLKG

-258 VQGSEGVTNANGVY
+258 VQGSEDVTNANGVY

-283 IIKQVGPAVSGYQ
+283 IMKQVGPAVTGYQ
-296 DDFPSQTFSL
+296 DDFASQTFSL

-378 TASIVGPDGHVMD
+378 TASIIGPDGHVMD
-391 TSSVSINIRG
+391 TSSVSVTIRG

-411 TEKGSILIR
+411 TEKGSLLIR

-427 PLAAA
+427 PLSGA

-448 TGPDGTVTKGNLES
+448 TGADGTVTMGNLES

-470 DVPAGYVRITQT
+470 KVPNGYVADSATKT
-482 MTTTVSPGKIAEVQF
+482 VTVSPGKIAEAQF
-497 INRTKPFIAVETMVQ
+497 INRTKPFITVETMVK
-512 GTRIPIPGSL
+512 GTRIPIEGSV
-522 VTLLNSKGQE
+522 VTLVNEKGQE
-532 IRRDYTDV
+532 IRRGSTDV
-540 NGFVQFLDLEPDTY
+540 NGQVVFEDLEPGTY
-554 TVKYTACPDG
+554 TVKYTACPEG
-564 YTIEVASQTVVVE
+564 YTVEVASQTVVVE
-577 RYKSGYACLTAT
+577 RYKSGYALLTAT

-604 EPLAGA
+604 GPLSGA
-610 MFQVRNMQGV
+610 MFQVRDEQGV
-620 PVGLI
+620 PVALV
-625 TTDKA
+625 TTDKS

-639 AGRYTIREMYA
+639 AGTYTIRELYA

-655 PQTELREVTVE
+655 PQTELREVTVK
-666 NNKARHEIFT
+666 NNEARHEIFT

-704 VDKQGVSTE
+704 IDAQGVSTE
-713 VAHVVTNNS
+713 VAHVTTNNS

-734 YMITETTIPENY
+734 YMVTETTIPEDY

-753 SHIELFAGETN
+753 SHIELFAGKTN

-813 EIQTEFLEQG
+813 EIQTELLEQG
-823 IYYVRQ
+823 TYYVRQ

-834 GYLLNTTTQTIR
+834 GYLLNTTTQTIQ

-925 EIVQSSRTV
+925 SIVQSSRTV
-934 QVTTGVPT
+934 QVTTGIPT

-957 LTDFEDSTKGLPN
+957 LTDFEDSTKGLSN

-989 SAGRAETEILPAD
+989 SAGRAETELLPAD

-1014 YLLDTVYQWANLT
+1014 YLLDTTYQWVNLT
-1027 SNGCARFEF
+1027 TNSCSRVEF
-1036 TNKRVSGL
+1036 TNKHVSGL

-1059 TQFEISHENGKVVKT
+1059 TQFEIAHENGKIVKT
-1074 VTVDSTGVI
+1074 VTVDSTGVVQI
-1083 QVEGLEPDVY
+1083 TDLEPDTY

-1152 VTNARGDVIMNDAM
+1152 VTNSRGDVIMNDAM

-1187 IKAPE
+1187 IKAPD
-1192 GYSIDTNPVTVDVK
+1192 GYSIDTNPVVVEVK
-1206 DEQTAFANVTNHR
+1206 DEQTAYANVTNHK

-1226 VVDTEGNHLDGAKFD
+1226 AVDTKGNHLDGASFEVRNSD
-1241 IYNDKNII
+1241 NI
-1249 VDTVS
+1249 VVATES
-1254 VDATGIAFIENLK
+1254 VDASGTTFVENLK
-1267 AGVYTVK
+1267 AGKYTVK
-1274 ETTVPAGW
+1274 EIIVPDGW
-1282 TSRTLSQNVT
+1282 TSRTLTQTVT
-1292 IGQEGNGTLKFVH
+1292 VGKDGNATVKFVH
-1305 SNKSSLVVTL
+1305 TNKSALVITL
-1315 IDAQDKTPIAGGQ
+1315 IDAQTKAPIAGGQ
-1328 FELRNDKGEVV
+1328 FELRDAKGDVV
-1339 LNNMLTDESGV
+1339 MTNLITDMSGN
-1350 ITVPSLNAGRY
+1350 ITVPSLDAGRY
-1361 TLVQIKTAE
+1361 TVVQIKTAE

-1377 VYTADIRDDQT
+1377 VMTVDIKDDKT
-1388 CEITV
+1388 FELTV

-1398 KGLTIEVLDDANNH
+1398 KGLTIEVLNDANEH
-1412 LEGARFE
+1412 LGGAAFE
-1419 IRNSDNV
+1419 IRDADNV
-1426 VVGTYTVDATG
+1426 LVGSYTADDTG
-1437 IVFVENLKA
+1437 VIRVTDLKA
-1446 GKYTVKEIK
+1446 GKYTVKEIT
-1455 VPEGWT
+1455 VPNGWT
-1461 ARTLTQEITI
+1461 ARTLTQDVTI
-1471 SVNSNADLKFYHTQ
+1471 SSESDADLKFYHTH

-1490 ITLTDAMSGS
+1490 INLTDAVAKT
-1500 PIKGGIFKITDS
+1500 PIEGGMFRLTDAKGEVIKDNLTTDNA
-1512 KGNEVRTN
+1512 GRIVIPG
-1520 LSTDESGTI
+1520 LD
-1529 TVPSM
+1529 
-1534 EAGKYQI
+1534 AGKYVL
-1541 TQTKTIDGYVID
+1541 TQVKAPEGYVID
-1553 QPVVSVEIH
+1553 KAVTDVTIK
-1562 DDQTATVNVTNHR
+1562 DDQTTTIDLTNHK
-1575 MTNLTIQVLS
+1575 MTAMTIVVLS
-1585 EGDEKFLGG
+1585 DKDEYLSGG
-1594 GSFEVRDAQTNEVV
+1594 KFEVRDEDNNIV
-1608 GTYVNDKTGSINVES
+1608 GEYLMDSTGHLTIES
-1623 LAPGKYIIKEVTG
+1623 LKPGKYVIKELAT
-1636 PEGWTVKT
+1636 PDGWTAKT
-1644 QSQEV
+1644 V
-1649 TIVATKNAIVKFY
+1649 TQNVTLSANQGLTVKFY
-1662 HNQNSNLTVNLKD
+1662 HTQKSNLTVTLRD
-1675 ATTGKELGGAV
+1675 ANSKAFLAGAE
-1686 YRITLANGDYVGEY
+1686 YRITKDNGDFVADY
-1700 TTDNSGRFVV
+1700 TTGSNGQFIVD
-1710 PSLKPGTYYVTM
+1710 SLNAGKYIVTM
-1722 TKAPDGY
+1722 TKAPEGY
-1729 EIDTTAHEVVVKDD
+1729 VIDNTPYTVEIKDN
-1743 KVITL
+1743 KTILL
-1748 DLTLGF
+1748 DLTLKAV
-1754 ISNFRIVNTIAQT
+1754 STFRLVNTVKQT
-1767 GAPLGGSVFKITKYD
+1767 GAPIGGVTYKVTTYD
-1782 GTLVGNYTTDDA
+1782 GTLVDNYTTDDA
-1794 GLINVDLKAGTYTVY
+1794 GLINLDLKPGTYTFY
-1809 QTKVVSGVVKNETV
+1809 QTFVPAGYVKNDTV
-1823 WDVVIKAGENK
+1823 WNVTIKAGENQV
-1834 TLEVENEVESRIVVK
+1834 LEVKNEVESRIVVK
-1849 FVDATSGEPI
+1849 FVDQANGNPI
-1859 MGVKVELK
+1859 MGVKVTIK
-1867 EKETLN
+1867 ERDTLN
-1873 YVGQFTSDDLGEIIL
+1873 YLGQFTTDPNGEIIL
-1888 TDVLRAG
+1888 TDVLSAG
-1895 KYTIRMLSCP
+1895 RYLVTLDSCP
-1905 DGYNQ
+1905 DTYTK
-1910 DTNPKTI
+1910 DTVPKVI
-1917 EVKTGETTEIVWKLS
+1917 EVKVGETTELVWKLAS
-1932 GHQGQIV
+1932 HQGQITIV
-1939 IHTWSGQESAM
+1939 TYAGEQSAM
-1950 MQVAQ
+1950 MQVAK
-1955 NKKIA
+1955 NTPVG
-1960 GAVYQI
+1960 GAVYVI
-1966 KNVQGVVVA
+1966 KDITGKIVA
-1975 TITGDAN
+1975 TISGDAN
-1982 GDAYSGPLPLGTYT
+1982 GMAYSGALPQGTYT
-1996 VQMVTAPLGWQL
+1996 VQMTSPPSGFQL
-2008 NPAITNVVITSASD
+2008 NSQVATVVITSQSD
-2022 NKSVDVYLGAVK
+2022 NKRIEVFVKAAYVSLSVS
-2034 YNMRVRV
+2034 V
-2041 TGQSTLWAGQMGKYA
+2041 TGQPTGWAGQAMKYA
-2056 FVECGNNSN
+2056 FTNLSNSSSSAMNN
-2065 VPMSKFVLSVKIP
+2065 FYLRVKIP
-2078 TDAMRGVAFFTGSWN
+2078 TDAMRGVAFYTGTWN
-2093 YQCYGTVEYKTN
+2093 GAGTYYNVEYKTN
-2105 QNTWR
+2105 QNDWR
-2110 VLAQGVNSQS
+2110 ALASGLSSKSNYSYDISSQS
-2120 NVSYDLST
+2120 
-2128 QALGLNTN
+2128 LGLGPA
-2136 EYVTDVRISFDNV
+2136 EYVTDIRMVFPQV
-2149 IAGFKANMAATLYT
+2149 MAGFRNSMAPVLYT
-2163 QVLNGIRTGYQ
+2163 QVLSGIRTGYQ
-2174 AVVRAEV
+2174 ATVRAEV
-2181 MGQLSY
+2181 GGQLAY

-2193 NENLAGGTW
+2193 NENLAGGSW
-2202 CAGQSQ
+2202 CTGAGQY
-2208 FTSYIYGVPQARL
+2208 TSWLYGYVNRL
-2221 PGNLPKTGY
+2221 PGQLPKTGY